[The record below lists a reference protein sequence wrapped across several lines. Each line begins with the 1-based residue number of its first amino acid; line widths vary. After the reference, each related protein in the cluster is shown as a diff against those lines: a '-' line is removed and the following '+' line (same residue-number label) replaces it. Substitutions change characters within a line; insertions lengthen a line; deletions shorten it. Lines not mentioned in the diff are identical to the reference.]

1 MAKQVIMIYGQPGAG
16 KGTQAYLVESVKVFH
31 HFDTGKYL
39 EQVVRDPA
47 NAKNKVVQRERKL
60 FDSGILLTPSWVLNI
75 VKNKAVSFAKA
86 GQGLVFSGSPRTLF
100 EAFGDSKNEGLI
112 SILEKAYGKKNLKFF
127 YLRVSPKTSI
137 WRNSHRMVCSLCVA
151 PVLHHAGKLA
161 HCAFC
166 GAPLRTRTLDKPE
179 VIKVRIKEYQQR
191 TLPILNRLKKMG
203 YKINEISGEP
213 APYKVF
219 KQISKKLNN

>member
-16 KGTQAYLVESVKVFH
+16 KGTQAYLVESVKGFH

-39 EQVVRDPA
+39 EQVVHDPA
-47 NAKNKVVQRERKL
+47 NAKNKIIQKEKKL

-75 VKNKAVSFAKA
+75 VKNRALGFAKA

-100 EAFGDSKNEGLI
+100 EAFGDSKNQGLI
-112 SILEKAYGKKNLKFF
+112 PILEKAYGRKNLRIF

-137 WRNSHRMVCSLCVA
+137 WRNSHRLVCSLCGA
-151 PVLHHAGKLA
+151 PVLYHAGKLE

-166 GAPLRTRTLDKPE
+166 GAPLRRRTLDKPE
-179 VIKVRIKEYQQR
+179 VIKVRIEEYRKR
-191 TLPILNRLKKMG
+191 TSPILNRLKKMG
-203 YKINEISGEP
+203 YKVNAVNGEP

-219 KQISKKLNN
+219 QQILKRL